1 MSIERFS
8 QRHFIIPRHVYRPG
22 IGVLVLLGFA
32 AMAMI
37 NNAKAQTSTVT
48 PLQGQ
53 SAEQLE
59 ADKQTCNSTAVQ
71 SSGYDPAQADTA
83 RQSSGKRLRGA
94 AAGAAAGS
102 AAAEVRGRQY
112 DAYDKANDDL
122 KQDYRRNEAKSA
134 AAAGAVVGGA
144 SQRRDRREQS
154 AQTAAGQQ
162 AYDGAYRSCLSGRG
176 YSVQ

>member
-1 MSIERFS
+1 MQPIKWREQMSIERFS

-53 SAEQLE
+53 SAEQL
-59 ADKQTCNSTAVQ
+59 AVQ